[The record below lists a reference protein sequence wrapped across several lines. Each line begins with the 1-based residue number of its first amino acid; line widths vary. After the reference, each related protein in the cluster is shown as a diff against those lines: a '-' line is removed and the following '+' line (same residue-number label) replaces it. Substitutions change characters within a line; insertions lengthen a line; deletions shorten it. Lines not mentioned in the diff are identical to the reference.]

1 MVTQSQRLDA
11 IERQLAR
18 INKTLT
24 ELERRAN
31 QLSNIRLGT
40 VVLGVGA
47 SAVLFTLS
55 VPLGWVLLVTTL
67 AAFSVLVWMHRQV
80 QESQRAHNHWHALKS
95 AHLARARL
103 QWDSIPH
110 TPDHPTARHMLDV
123 DMDLSNLHRL
133 LNTATS
139 RGGSLRLREWLI
151 PDHPVAKNTH
161 TRQRRAEELV
171 NRPLFR
177 DKLTL
182 ATLTAADDL
191 DQSREGQSLVDWLSS
206 EPPTTGTRIWLLILT
221 ALSVFNIINLVLF
234 LSGAEIGT
242 LLSLGF
248 MAYALGFSVQYR
260 RVFAIFEDSLTIEAA
275 LRRLNAVMNHLEG
288 WNYANMPATAELIAP
303 VLEQKPS
310 QRLRE
315 VTRIL
320 SGASLRGNPILWL
333 IVNIIVPWDYYFG
346 WRLEGVKAVLRE
358 NLPAWLDVWHEVEA
372 LSSLATYAYL
382 HPAYT
387 VPNVNADAT
396 PVFTTTQ
403 IGHPLI
409 HDTVRVRND
418 FSFDHLGEIV
428 LITGSNM
435 SGKSSFLRTLG
446 VNLAL
451 AYAGGRVCADDL
463 STAVFRL
470 YTSIRVTDSL
480 DDGISYFYAEVRRLR
495 GLLDALNNTNAPPLF
510 FLIDEIFRGTNN
522 RERLI
527 GSRAYVQALA
537 EKRGVGL
544 VATHDLELAA
554 LADVDERIRNAHFR
568 EDVHNG
574 RMVFDYTLR
583 TGPSPTTNALRIM
596 AQEGLPVG
604 DTTPQSGD

>member
-1 MVTQSQRLDA
+1 MVTQSQRLAALQRHLSRIDA
-11 IERQLAR
+11 TRTHLAQLANR
-18 INKTLT
+18 YSNLRLLT
-24 ELERRAN
+24 V
-31 QLSNIRLGT
+31 I
-40 VVLGVGA
+40 LGVGTT
-47 SAVLFTLS
+47 AVLFTLNATF
-55 VPLGWVLLVTTL
+55 GWVALLLTVV
-67 AAFSVLVWMHRQV
+67 AFSGLVYIHRQI
-80 QESQRAHNHWHALKS
+80 QASQRAHDHWYALKS
-95 AHLARARL
+95 AHIARSRL
-103 QWDSIPH
+103 DWGGIPR
-110 TPDHPTARHMLDV
+110 TPDRPVRRHMLDV
-123 DMDLSNLHRL
+123 DLDLANLHRL

-139 RGGSLRLREWLI
+139 RGGSARLRAWLI
-151 PDHPVAKNTH
+151 PDRPAATAAH

-171 NRPLFR
+171 HRPLFR

-182 ATLTAADDL
+182 ATLLAADEL
-191 DQSREGQSLVDWLSS
+191 DQSREGQSLVDWL
-206 EPPTTGTRIWLLILT
+206 EAAPPTAGTRAWLL
-221 ALSVFNIINLVLF
+221 ALAVISVTNIINIVLYV
-234 LSGAEIGT
+234 SGQPVGT

-248 MAYALGFSVQYR
+248 LTYALLFSLQYR
-260 RVFAIFEDSLTIEAA
+260 RVFAIFEDALTIEAA
-275 LRRLNAVMNHLEG
+275 LRRLSAVMTHLER
-288 WNYANMPATAELIAP
+288 WNYDDMPATAELVNP
-303 VLEQKPS
+303 VLAQKPS

-315 VTRIL
+315 VTRVL

-333 IVNIIVPWDYYFG
+333 IINALVPWDYYFG

-372 LSSLATYAYL
+372 LSSLATFAYL
-382 HPAYT
+382 HPSYT
-387 VPNVNADAT
+387 VPLIDGDTA
-396 PVFTTTQ
+396 PVFSATA

-409 HDTVRVRND
+409 PEDVRVRND
-418 FSFDHLGEIV
+418 FTFDHLGEIV

-463 STAVFRL
+463 TTALFRL

-495 GLLDALNNTNAPPLF
+495 GLLDALNTTDAPPLF

-537 EKRGVGL
+537 EQRGVGL

-568 EDVHNG
+568 EEVHDG

-583 TGPSPTTNALRIM
+583 PGPSPTTNALRIM

-604 DTTPQSGD
+604 DEAPQSGD